1 MPRRRKV
8 GRPKGSKNKKRTTRR
23 RKTPAQLGAGFF
35 GDLARTLVPIV
46 SKEVIPAVS
55 RRVLG
60 GRGLSPPGLGLKL
73 AGRGHPRRKPRYTPY
88 YTRTP
93 RGRYVYK

>member
-46 SKEVIPAVS
+46 AKEVIPHVTK
-55 RRVLG
+55 RVFG
-60 GRGLSPPGLGLKL
+60 GSLNPPGNGLKL

-93 RGRYVYK
+93 RGRYIYK